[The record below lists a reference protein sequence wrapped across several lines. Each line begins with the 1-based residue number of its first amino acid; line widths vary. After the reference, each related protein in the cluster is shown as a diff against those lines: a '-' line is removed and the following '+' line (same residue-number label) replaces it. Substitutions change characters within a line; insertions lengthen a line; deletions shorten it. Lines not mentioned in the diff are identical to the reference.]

1 MVVISNRDKKMIIS
15 NFMEELYDKYQNA
28 NKKDLPTDFNFR
40 DFYNIGLFN
49 KYLSRIGLRAS
60 RIEIAVLVID
70 TLIEYAEKKGFLE
83 IEGNIV
89 RLTKK
94 GLVESQKFSRDW
106 D

>member
-1 MVVISNRDKKMIIS
+1 MVVISDRDKKMMIS
-15 NFMEELYDKYQNA
+15 NFMEELYDKNQNA
-28 NKKDLPTDFNFR
+28 TKKDLSTDFNLK

-49 KYLSRIGLRAS
+49 KYLSNIGLRAS
-60 RIEIAVLVID
+60 PVEIAVLVID
-70 TLIEYAEKKGFLE
+70 TLTEYADKKGFLE

-94 GLVESQKFSRDW
+94 GLVESQKLNRDW

>member
-1 MVVISNRDKKMIIS
+1 MTNTKMLIKKTSLQISTLGISIIS
-15 NFMEELYDKYQNA
+15 VS
-28 NKKDLPTDFNFR
+28 
-40 DFYNIGLFN
+40 N